1 MASKVQ
7 SVMRLDPIRVSD
19 AITRPANTTA
29 YTAGDAVSD
38 ATGNAMFEFDL
49 TTRSGVYRGEIMV
62 ARITS
67 SAGSVAT
74 ALDGELWLFR
84 TAPAAVADNANWTVS
99 DAEVLER
106 IGIVEFN
113 TANWRLN
120 TNNCTCD
127 VYPNIP
133 FIGKLNGQGGGLT
146 LYGQLV
152 ARNAYTPASA
162 EVFTVELVLVSY

>member
-7 SVMRLDPIRVSD
+7 SVVRLELISLTDS
-19 AITRPANTTA
+19 ITRPADTTA
-29 YTAGDAVSD
+29 YTAGDAISEVTTND
-38 ATGNAMFEFDL
+38 MFVFDL
-49 TTRSGVYRGEIMV
+49 TPRIGIHKGEILV

-67 SAGSVAT
+67 SADTVST

-84 TAPAAVADNANWTVS
+84 EAPAEVADNAPWTVT
-99 DAEVLER
+99 DAEVLQR

-113 TANWRLN
+113 TADWRLN
-120 TNNCTCD
+120 ALNATCD

-133 FIGKLNGQGGGLT
+133 FIGQLNGQGGGLT

-152 ARNAYTPASA
+152 ARNAYTPASG
-162 EVFTVELVLVSY
+162 EVFTVELIVSPY